1 MSNRGGAVKVK
12 REERGGGG
20 RRDDRKDDRPPNQ
33 SKPRPKN
40 DDRPRGGV
48 PQGDFRM
55 PDKNAQSFTLEIPRK
70 KFTGRCRLF
79 VGNLPNDLK
88 EEELKKMFVDFG
100 EINECYL
107 SGKGFAFLR
116 LDTRAHAEAAKETL
130 DGKTVK
136 GRQLRVRFAV
146 HGAAL
151 RVKELSACVSNE
163 MLYHTFSV
171 FGEVE
176 RAIHIV
182 DERGK
187 PTGEGI
193 IEFERKSS
201 AQEALKNIEERVFI
215 MSAQSHP
222 LRAEMLEPKDDE
234 DGLAERMIQRTP
246 QTVKEREVAPHF
258 ADLKSF
264 EFVYG
269 QRWKELYRQ
278 ENERRA
284 QLEEELKAKRRQLE
298 ADLEIEYEDYR
309 AQMIREDLERQKREL
324 ERLEALKRE
333 RVRAFP
339 QGPPR
344 FPGDDGPHGRPP
356 PTYGRDPGR
365 GGPDLDVNKIL
376 NSFRGGP
383 DMGPPMGFDPHA
395 MGVQR
400 SLQKSLGLGEP
411 LGPPPMGPP
420 PGGPGPYGA
429 PPRGFFNGP
438 PGFPPGMA
446 PPGGPVP
453 LSSLGGHD
461 YRPDIKRQRR

>member
-1 MSNRGGAVKVK
+1 MSNRGPVSKVK
-12 REERGGGG
+12 KEADNRGG
-20 RRDDRKDDRPPNQ
+20 RRDDRRDDRNTN
-33 SKPRPKN
+33 KPRPRP
-40 DDRPRGGV
+40 DDKPRGVGA
-48 PQGDFRM
+48 PDFRM
-55 PDKNAQSFTLEIPRK
+55 PDKSAQSFTLEIPKK

-79 VGNLPNDLK
+79 VGNLPNEMK
-88 EEELKKMFVDFG
+88 EDELKKMFVEFG
-100 EINECYL
+100 EINECYC

-130 DGKTVK
+130 DGKTIK

-201 AQEALKNIEERVFI
+201 AQEALKNIEDRVFI

-246 QTVKEREVAPHF
+246 QTLKEREVAPHF

-269 QRWKELYRQ
+269 QRWKDLYKH
-278 ENERRA
+278 ESERRA
-284 QLEEELKAKRRQLE
+284 QLEEELVAKRRQLE

-324 ERLEALKRE
+324 ERLEHLKRE
-333 RVRAFP
+333 RSRGV
-339 QGPPR
+339 PPPMAPR
-344 FPGDDGPHGRPP
+344 YPGNDGPLGRPP

-365 GGPDLDVNKIL
+365 DHRGPDLDVNKIL
-376 NSFRGGP
+376 NSFRGPVP
-383 DMGPPMGFDPHA
+383 DMGPPQMGMDPHA
-395 MGVQR
+395 IGVHR
-400 SLQKSLGLGEP
+400 SLQKSLGLADGP
-411 LGPPPMGPP
+411 GPMGPPPMGPP
-420 PGGPGPYGA
+420 QGYGA
-429 PPRGFFNGP
+429 PPGGFFNG
-438 PGFPPGMA
+438 FAPGMA
-446 PPGGPVP
+446 PPGPVP
-453 LSSLGGHD
+453 LHAMGGPHD
-461 YRPDIKRQRR
+461 YRPDLKRARR